1 MLGGITLSKVSKFF
15 KKDFSLLAILL
26 IPVAIAINIVGFQ
39 LCQLLRLPI
48 FLDSIGTI
56 LVGVLAGPWVGG
68 LAGLLTNCINGIFN
82 PVYFAF
88 APTSIL
94 VGIVAGLLSSKG
106 LFTKV
111 WKLIVSALVITI
123 VATIASGTITAVV
136 FGGATGGTGSIFTAT
151 LLAAGN
157 NIITSVFSVQFF
169 QEIADKFISIIVVW
183 TVIKGMSSRYLT
195 KLKYGPLYITKPDK
209 QYVKKAV

>member
-1 MLGGITLSKVSKFF
+1 MSKFTANI

-56 LVGVLAGPWVGG
+56 LVGILAGPWIGG
-68 LAGLLTNCINGIFN
+68 IAGLLTNAINGIFN
-82 PVYFAF
+82 PVYFAY

-94 VGIVAGLLSSKG
+94 VGIIAGILSHYGMISK
-106 LFTKV
+106 L
-111 WKLIVSALVITI
+111 WKLIISSLIIVI
-123 VATIASGTITAVV
+123 VATISSGTITAIV
-136 FGGATGGTGSIFTAT
+136 FGGATGSTGSIITAT

-157 NIITSVFSVQFF
+157 NIITSVFSVQIF
-169 QEIADKFISIIVVW
+169 QEIADKFISMFVVW
-183 TVIKGMSSRYLT
+183 IVIKGMSSRYLS
-195 KLKYGPLYITKPDK
+195 KLKYGPLYIHT
-209 QYVKKAV
+209 QKKRAA